1 MTDEVLVKEADGTRS
16 MRKRDRASTVS
27 IVHIDFE
34 PFLKKLFEQVKEA
47 GKHDLESWH
56 RQEDHCIG
64 FNAHST
70 MGYVPT
76 SKGFYLL
83 DNEACGPNGV
93 EDPITEANHAS
104 VPIYHAYE
112 SGNFSMMAFANANI
126 DQEELLKLPVK
137 GITNFG
143 KWVRKF
149 GDRLESNFHNWN
161 KHLTPIYDA
170 EYIEKLNK

>member
-1 MTDEVLVKEADGTRS
+1 
-16 MRKRDRASTVS
+16 MRKRDRESTVS
-27 IVHIDFE
+27 IVHVDFE

-47 GKHDLESWH
+47 GKHKLD
-56 RQEDHCIG
+56 DDCVG
-64 FNAHST
+64 FKAHST

-83 DNEACGPNGV
+83 DNEACGPGGS
-93 EDPITEANHAS
+93 EDPITDAVGS
-104 VPIYHAYE
+104 RVVVPIYNIYE
-112 SGNFSMMAFANANI
+112 SGSFNMFPFGNANI
-126 DQEELLKLPVK
+126 DREMLLELPVK
-137 GITNFG
+137 GVTNFG

-161 KHLTPIYDA
+161 NHLTPIYDA

>member
-16 MRKRDRASTVS
+16 MRKRDRTSTVS
-27 IVHIDFE
+27 IVHVDFE

-47 GKHDLESWH
+47 GKHKLD
-56 RQEDHCIG
+56 DNCIG
-64 FNAHST
+64 FKAHST

-76 SKGFYLL
+76 SKGLYLL
-83 DNEACGPNGV
+83 DNEACGPDGV
-93 EDPITEANHAS
+93 EDPITETAHAS
-104 VPIYHAYE
+104 VPIYNIYE
-112 SGNFSMMAFANANI
+112 DGSFTMMPLASANI
-126 DQEELLKLPVK
+126 DREILLELPVK
-137 GITNFG
+137 GVMNFG

-161 KHLTPIYDA
+161 NHLTPIYDA